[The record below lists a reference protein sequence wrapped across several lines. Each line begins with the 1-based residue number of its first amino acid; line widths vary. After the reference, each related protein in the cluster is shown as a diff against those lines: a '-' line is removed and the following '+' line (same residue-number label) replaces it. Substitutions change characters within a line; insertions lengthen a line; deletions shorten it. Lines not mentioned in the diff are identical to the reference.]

1 MSCFHQNENL
11 EKSVFGNYFCKKC
24 GTLIIKSEIENEQIM
39 LLKPNKYEAPT
50 HIDPLIH
57 LLKLKHSSKKYVPK
71 QISKLYHEIRED
83 GIFLLKSLCST
94 YQVSDKVFFS
104 SISYLDRIMCDVS
117 KISKYDFELNV
128 IACFILAGKFSE
140 LDAYPFDYKLFTSKN
155 GEFIYN
161 VEDIQNAEIS
171 VLKQLNY
178 DLSDI
183 TTFEVLLGFLHCGIV
198 FEEEVYDINE
208 LNDVYYYTLK
218 LLAKLVVSHVFIKF
232 DPYSIA
238 FSIIHF
244 ARKYYNIEI
253 GSLKYLKFLY
263 GIHLVEYS
271 DCFMYI
277 KNYLKKY
284 DKDYEFLRP
293 KLVNKNSY
301 EDLYSLRNSKKTI
314 QKINININNERVN
327 IKPILTPSAR
337 NIDIIDHNKTKI
349 TFVPK
354 TTRNTKVLS

>member
-39 LLKPNKYEAPT
+39 LLKTNKYEAPT

-198 FEEEVYDINE
+198 FEED
-208 LNDVYYYTLK
+208 
-218 LLAKLVVSHVFIKF
+218 
-232 DPYSIA
+232 
-238 FSIIHF
+238 
-244 ARKYYNIEI
+244 
-253 GSLKYLKFLY
+253 
-263 GIHLVEYS
+263 
-271 DCFMYI
+271 FMI
-277 KNYLKKY
+277 
-284 DKDYEFLRP
+284 
-293 KLVNKNSY
+293 
-301 EDLYSLRNSKKTI
+301 
-314 QKINININNERVN
+314 
-327 IKPILTPSAR
+327 
-337 NIDIIDHNKTKI
+337 
-349 TFVPK
+349 
-354 TTRNTKVLS
+354 

>member
-1 MSCFHQNENL
+1 MNCFHKNENI
-11 EKSVFGNYFCKKC
+11 EKSVFGNYFCKNC
-24 GTLIIKSEIENEQIM
+24 GSIIIKSEIENEQIM

-57 LLKLKHSSKKYVPK
+57 LLKLKHSSKKYIPK
-71 QISKLYHEIRED
+71 QISKLYYEIRED

-94 YQVSDKVFFS
+94 YQVSDKVFFF
-104 SISYLDRIMCDVS
+104 SISYLDRIMSNVS

-140 LDAYPFDYKLFTSKN
+140 IDAYPFDYKQFTSYNK
-155 GEFIYN
+155 EFIYS
-161 VEDIQNAEIS
+161 VEDIQKTEIS
-171 VLKQLNY
+171 VLKKLNY

-183 TTFEVLLGFLHCGIV
+183 TTFEVLLGFLHCGII
-198 FEEEVYDINE
+198 FEEEVYDMFE

-218 LLAKLVVSHVFIKF
+218 LLAKLVVSHVFLKF

-244 ARKYYNIEI
+244 ARKYYNIQK
-253 GSLKYLKFLY
+253 GNLKYLKFIF

-277 KNYLKKY
+277 KNYLKKN
-284 DKDYEFLRP
+284 DNDYEFLRA
-293 KLVNKNSY
+293 KLIHKNSS
-301 EDLYSLRNSKKTI
+301 EDLYSVENSKKII
-314 QKINININNERVN
+314 QKLNINNDNVY

-337 NIDIIDHNKTKI
+337 NIDIKDKKDTKL
-349 TFVPK
+349 TFVPM
-354 TTRNTKVLS
+354 TTRNTKILS

>member
-218 LLAKLVVSHVFIKF
+218 LLAKLVISHVFIKF

>member
-39 LLKPNKYEAPT
+39 LLKPNNYEAPT

>member
-183 TTFEVLLGFLHCGIV
+183 TTFEILLGFLHCGIV

-354 TTRNTKVLS
+354 TTRNTKVLC

>member
-1 MSCFHQNENL
+1 MSCFHQNDNL

-24 GTLIIKSEIENEQIM
+24 GTLIIKSENENEQIM

>member
-24 GTLIIKSEIENEQIM
+24 GTLIIKSENENEQIM

>member
-94 YQVSDKVFFS
+94 YQVSDKVFFF
-104 SISYLDRIMCDVS
+104 SISYLDRIMSNVS

>member
-39 LLKPNKYEAPT
+39 LLKTNKYEAPT

>member
-1 MSCFHQNENL
+1 MSCFHQNENI

-104 SISYLDRIMCDVS
+104 SISYLDRIMCNVS

-140 LDAYPFDYKLFTSKN
+140 LDAYPFDYKLFNSKN

-314 QKINININNERVN
+314 QKINININNECVN

>member
-83 GIFLLKSLCST
+83 EIFLLKSLCST

>member
-1 MSCFHQNENL
+1 MSCFHQNENI

-263 GIHLVEYS
+263 VIHLVEYS

>member
-24 GTLIIKSEIENEQIM
+24 GTLIIKSENENEQIM

-57 LLKLKHSSKKYVPK
+57 LLKLKLSSKKYVPK

-277 KNYLKKY
+277 KNYLKKN

-337 NIDIIDHNKTKI
+337 NIDIIDNNNTKI